1 LPSEKMSLIPE
12 PSLSLSE
19 KSSIKKN
26 LLKKFFG
33 KEINYK
39 KHFEIEFFMN
49 GTKLSK
55 MSTIYSVIHKYGK
68 KTKPL
73 SVIFPFLFKINSK
86 LLVG

>member
-1 LPSEKMSLIPE
+1 MSLIPE
-12 PSLSLSE
+12 PSLSLSD

-55 MSTIYSVIHKYGK
+55 LGSIYSVINKFGK
-68 KTKPL
+68 KSKTL
-73 SVIFPFLFKINSK
+73 SVCLS
-86 LLVG
+86 

>member
-1 LPSEKMSLIPE
+1 MSLIPE

-39 KHFEIEFFMN
+39 KNFEIEFFLN

-55 MSTIYSVIHKYGK
+55 LSTIYSIIHKSNK
-68 KTKPL
+68 KNRSF
-73 SVIFPFLFKINSK
+73 SV
-86 LLVG
+86 

>member
-1 LPSEKMSLIPE
+1 MSLIPE

-26 LLKKFFG
+26 LLKKFMG

-55 MSTIYSVIHKYGK
+55 MNTIYSVIHKGK
-68 KTKPL
+68 KNKPL
-73 SVIFPFLFKINSK
+73 SVFFLLNFKRAT
-86 LLVG
+86 